1 MRSLTGRGS
10 GSDRVLRLLGRER
23 APVGNNHLR
32 EAADDADGSD
42 GRIPTLQDLD
52 PELRALT
59 SGGSRGSIGPAKA
72 ARGSQTSEP
81 MRRAAG

>member
-32 EAADDADGSD
+32 DPADDADGSD
-42 GRIPTLQDLD
+42 GRIPALQDLD
-52 PELRALT
+52 PGLRALT
-59 SGGSRGSIGPAKA
+59 SGGSRGSIGPTKA
-72 ARGSQTSEP
+72 ARGSQTADV
-81 MRRAAG
+81 MLRAGG